1 MSNEHWSKKLE
12 KLGACEDAVD
22 WASQVSSLGEAWDS
36 CERADW
42 LLWLVA
48 RTSRREL
55 VTLAACACARTVL
68 HLVPEGEER
77 PRLAIETAEAW
88 TRCEATTDE
97 VRKATDDAYYASR
110 AYSNAAYYAAVAAYN
125 ASRACSDA
133 AHYAASADAYY
144 AADASDAAY
153 YAAVAYNAAAA
164 YTDNAVAS
172 IALHDAHIA
181 MCKIIRSI
189 IPIQELT

>member
-1 MSNEHWSKKLE
+1 MSNEHWLEKLK

-42 LLWLVA
+42 LLWLAA

-55 VTLAACACARTVL
+55 VVAAACACARTVL

-88 TRCEATTDE
+88 TRGEATIDE
-97 VRKATDDAYYASR
+97 VRKATDDAHYTP
-110 AYSNAAYYAAVAAYN
+110 
-125 ASRACSDA
+125 SRAC
-133 AHYAASADAYY
+133 Y
-144 AADASDAAY
+144 DAAY
-153 YAAVAYNAAAA
+153 YAAATTYYYTFTPRAAHCAA
-164 YTDNAVAS
+164 TALGTTALGTTAS
-172 IALHDAHIA
+172 IARHDAHLS